1 MSLTGILLIAL
12 ADYFFELPA
21 TARLTGLGLSLLASL
36 AWLLW
41 QIAQAIRQCK
51 PLATAA
57 EIESRFP
64 ELGQRMRTAV
74 EFVPS
79 GSFDRRSGAA
89 SSLIAALDNDTQQ
102 RTAPLNF
109 NEAVPSRRLL
119 GWLGAAALA
128 AVALVISAGFGWE
141 WRSALSRALGFNRPF
156 TTLAVSPGETEVE
169 QGQTLPVEFVVQ
181 GRARKGV
188 RIQWR
193 DLAQRQGDWTEEELD
208 PAAASQIGERKWKFA
223 ALLPKVQDPVEY
235 RVLAGPVVSPSF
247 RVAVRYPL
255 RLQKIAAT
263 IDAPAYTGI
272 PAVTINDG
280 NISGL
285 AGSLAT
291 FVVTL
296 DREPVSASAILNP
309 LREAGSEPQANRT
322 MNVEINGSQVRWS
335 LPLEDD
341 LTWTLVAHSKEGTQ
355 LSPRRYRV
363 RIRHDQPPEVSFQ
376 GPRSDTE
383 VHTLAEVLLRAR
395 AADDFGLT
403 RSGIVFQINN
413 LEEHTLLEEDF
424 SRIAEAAEKA
434 QQAGRLTPQT
444 RGVLEKVLPL
454 EFFSLSQKD
463 AVMYYAFAEDNYP
476 QGPHRT
482 QSDLR
487 FIDIRPF
494 RLEYEEATGQ
504 PRGGQSGSAGGRLPT
519 ALDELIRRERH
530 VLNRTMKLGGR
541 ISNRGDEATAIV
553 DELVKDQGEIAALTR
568 ELADY
573 SLEFA
578 TTQEVD
584 TLYRA
589 EASMLAAVDSLSVGH
604 FETASVQEKDAQQY
618 LVEGRNQLRILLA
631 KNRSARELFRR
642 ANSRLLAR
650 LRREMNRDDF
660 TRTLVQ
666 RLRSLSREEEQLS
679 ESARQLSI
687 PDSMAAA
694 DENSSANQ
702 DSIAESIDEDKLD
715 REKKPVSLAE
725 LEDRQYEALAEAQS
739 ILQRLQE
746 IDDLT
751 DLVKSRMQA
760 VVVNVDSAAAGLGRG
775 DLPTVAAQTELAADE
790 FQELVR
796 QIAGLTVGEFSQRVA
811 ATAQLAGEL
820 AEMERLAAE
829 QIRSSLSADS
839 ASSAILT
846 RATRRLQARAKTVAD
861 LMTDLET
868 FEDPNAGNG
877 PDLVAEISAQ
887 QKFAETLRRIDA
899 ATARASD
906 ANPIGAAELTVELDD
921 TRERVEVMTGELD
934 RLFRMLVMPR
944 LARLRELESRL
955 ENSTQQMHLI
965 QHGTEI
971 GDWNRNFATII
982 RDLTQEQLNSQAR
995 EELLQLVV
1003 GDQLPGEREWSRS
1016 TDRNT
1021 WMPPQK
1027 FRDQLS
1033 VLGTD
1038 LRRQIQELILADFH
1052 SRGDGPVP
1060 PEYDKLV
1067 QIYLR
1072 VLSADSN
1079 SH

>member
-1 MSLTGILLIAL
+1 
-12 ADYFFELPA
+12 
-21 TARLTGLGLSLLASL
+21 
-36 AWLLW
+36 
-41 QIAQAIRQCK
+41 
-51 PLATAA
+51 
-57 EIESRFP
+57 
-64 ELGQRMRTAV
+64 
-74 EFVPS
+74 
-79 GSFDRRSGAA
+79 
-89 SSLIAALDNDTQQ
+89 
-102 RTAPLNF
+102 
-109 NEAVPSRRLL
+109 
-119 GWLGAAALA
+119 
-128 AVALVISAGFGWE
+128 
-141 WRSALSRALGFNRPF
+141 
-156 TTLAVSPGETEVE
+156 
-169 QGQTLPVEFVVQ
+169 
-181 GRARKGV
+181 
-188 RIQWR
+188 
-193 DLAQRQGDWTEEELD
+193 
-208 PAAASQIGERKWKFA
+208 
-223 ALLPKVQDPVEY
+223 
-235 RVLAGPVVSPSF
+235 
-247 RVAVRYPL
+247 
-255 RLQKIAAT
+255 
-263 IDAPAYTGI
+263 
-272 PAVTINDG
+272 
-280 NISGL
+280 
-285 AGSLAT
+285 
-291 FVVTL
+291 
-296 DREPVSASAILNP
+296 
-309 LREAGSEPQANRT
+309 
-322 MNVEINGSQVRWS
+322 
-335 LPLEDD
+335 
-341 LTWTLVAHSKEGTQ
+341 
-355 LSPRRYRV
+355 
-363 RIRHDQPPEVSFQ
+363 
-376 GPRSDTE
+376 
-383 VHTLAEVLLRAR
+383 
-395 AADDFGLT
+395 
-403 RSGIVFQINN
+403 
-413 LEEHTLLEEDF
+413 
-424 SRIAEAAEKA
+424 
-434 QQAGRLTPQT
+434 
-444 RGVLEKVLPL
+444 
-454 EFFSLSQKD
+454 
-463 AVMYYAFAEDNYP
+463 
-476 QGPHRT
+476 
-482 QSDLR
+482 
-487 FIDIRPF
+487 
-494 RLEYEEATGQ
+494 
-504 PRGGQSGSAGGRLPT
+504 
-519 ALDELIRRERH
+519 
-530 VLNRTMKLGGR
+530 
-541 ISNRGDEATAIV
+541 
-553 DELVKDQGEIAALTR
+553 
-568 ELADY
+568 
-573 SLEFA
+573 
-578 TTQEVD
+578 
-584 TLYRA
+584 
-589 EASMLAAVDSLSVGH
+589 
-604 FETASVQEKDAQQY
+604 
-618 LVEGRNQLRILLA
+618 
-631 KNRSARELFRR
+631 
-642 ANSRLLAR
+642 
-650 LRREMNRDDF
+650 
-660 TRTLVQ
+660 
-666 RLRSLSREEEQLS
+666 
-679 ESARQLSI
+679 
-687 PDSMAAA
+687 
-694 DENSSANQ
+694 
-702 DSIAESIDEDKLD
+702 
-715 REKKPVSLAE
+715 
-725 LEDRQYEALAEAQS
+725 
-739 ILQRLQE
+739 
-746 IDDLT
+746 
-751 DLVKSRMQA
+751 MQA